1 MAHCEIHFLG
11 AHNKIKLQ
19 RTKRRCGEMADAT
32 DLKSVPAKAGYGFE
46 SHHRHPLKCEFTR
59 ENCWSFR
66 LCALRTVAH
75 ENARN
80 RCLFVN
86 YSSSTRTQSA
96 PGRGYFCRFFSPL
109 RKSMVAGG
117 SETVSPFGSAI
128 PTISTDRTFSILARR
143 NCD

>member
-19 RTKRRCGEMADAT
+19 RAKRRCGEMADAT

-46 SHHRHPLKCEFTR
+46 SHHRHPLKCEFMR

-80 RCLFVN
+80 RCLFVT
-86 YSSSTRTQSA
+86 YSSSTRNAECARKGLFLQIFFAA
-96 PGRGYFCRFFSPL
+96 PQIHGGGRVRNRFAVWLHHTDHKHRPDIQYS
-109 RKSMVAGG
+109 G
-117 SETVSPFGSAI
+117 SEK
-128 PTISTDRTFSILARR
+128 L
-143 NCD
+143 